1 MIKKSEVKGM
11 IKGPGIACKMIEQA
25 IKAVSDIVPTEI
37 MHQMSYAIQIY
48 PQGSV
53 DEVIE
58 ALQEHKKKIDNMKAG
73 DIEAIKLDEKGDR
86 IKDDCDSCNAK
97 ESCDT
102 FNKGGVKA

>member
-53 DEVIE
+53 D
-58 ALQEHKKKIDNMKAG
+58 
-73 DIEAIKLDEKGDR
+73 
-86 IKDDCDSCNAK
+86 
-97 ESCDT
+97 
-102 FNKGGVKA
+102 